1 MSGSAAVG
9 RALAARVGSLLL
21 TLWLVSALV
30 FLAGQVL
37 PGDVGR
43 VMLGP
48 FADAQ
53 AVAELNKKLGT
64 DQPILLQYWH
74 WFSRAITGDFGESL
88 SMRAPV
94 APFVLESI
102 RNSAALAGV
111 VLVLLVPIGIGAGV
125 AAGLRAGSL
134 VDRLI
139 VLTGVSFSIVPD
151 FVSGLLL
158 LIVFGLWLNWFPIT
172 GAAPDGASFWTH
184 GYYLILPALP
194 LVLNL
199 IGYVA
204 RMTRA
209 GVIDARAADYTRT
222 AILKGLSPSQVLF
235 KHVLRNALVPTV
247 AVIATQS
254 GFLLG
259 GLVVI
264 EALFGI
270 QGLGNLVLAAAKA
283 RDFPLLE
290 AGVLVM
296 ATIFVST
303 AAIGDLLQAL
313 LDPRQR
319 RRSAP

>member
-1 MSGSAAVG
+1 MAIVRPLVA
-9 RALAARVGSLLL
+9 RAGSLLL

-53 AVAELNKKLGT
+53 AVAELNRKLGT
-64 DQPILLQYWH
+64 DQPILAQYWH
-74 WFSRAITGDFGESL
+74 WFSRAIRGDFGDSL

-94 APFVLESI
+94 APFVLSGI
-102 RNSAALAGV
+102 KNSAALAGV
-111 VLVLLVPIGIGAGV
+111 VLLFLVPIGIGAGV
-125 AAGLRAGSL
+125 VAGLRSGSL
-134 VDRLI
+134 ADRLI
-139 VLTGVSFSIVPD
+139 VLTGVSLSIVPD

-158 LIVFGLWLNWFPIT
+158 LMVFGLWLAWFPIT
-172 GAAPDGASFWTH
+172 GAAPDGAGFWTSSYH
-184 GYYLILPALP
+184 LILPALP

-209 GVIDARAADYTRT
+209 GVIEARGADYTRT

-270 QGLGNLVLAAAKA
+270 QGLGNLVLSAAKA
-283 RDFPLLE
+283 RDFPMLE

-296 ATIFVST
+296 AAIFVST

>member
-1 MSGSAAVG
+1 MIASIAIV
-9 RALAARVGSLLL
+9 RPVAARAGSLLL

-53 AVAELNKKLGT
+53 SVAELNRKLGT
-64 DQPILLQYWH
+64 DQPVLAQYWH
-74 WFSRAITGDFGESL
+74 WFSRAITGDFGDSL

-94 APFVLESI
+94 APFVLQGI

-111 VLVLLVPIGIGAGV
+111 VLLFLVPIGIGAGV
-125 AAGLRAGSL
+125 VAGLRAGSL
-134 VDRLI
+134 ADRMI
-139 VLTGVSFSIVPD
+139 VLTGVSLSIVPD

-158 LIVFGLWLNWFPIT
+158 LMVFGLWLAWFPIT
-172 GAAPDGASFWTH
+172 GAAPDGSGFWTSS
-184 GYYLILPALP
+184 YYLILPALP

-209 GVIDARAADYTRT
+209 GVVEARAADYTRT
-222 AILKGLSPSQVLF
+222 AILKGLSPAQVLF

-270 QGLGNLVLAAAKA
+270 QGLGNLVLSAAKA
-283 RDFPLLE
+283 RDFPMLE

-319 RRSAP
+319 RRNAP

>member
-1 MSGSAAVG
+1 MAIVRPLVV
-9 RALAARVGSLLL
+9 RAGSLLL

-53 AVAELNKKLGT
+53 AVAELNRKLGT
-64 DQPILLQYWH
+64 DQPVLVQYWH
-74 WFSRAITGDFGESL
+74 WFGKAITGDFGDSL

-111 VLVLLVPIGIGAGV
+111 VLLFLVPIGIGAGV
-125 AAGLRAGSL
+125 VAGLRAGSL

-139 VLTGVSFSIVPD
+139 VLTGVSLSIVPD

-158 LIVFGLWLNWFPIT
+158 LMVFGLWLAWFPIT
-172 GAAPDGASFWTH
+172 GAAPAGAGFWTTGH
-184 GYYLILPALP
+184 YLILPALP

-209 GVIDARAADYTRT
+209 GVIEARAADYTRT
-222 AILKGLSPSQVLF
+222 AILKGLSPTQVLF

-270 QGLGNLVLAAAKA
+270 QGLGNLVLTAAKA
-283 RDFPLLE
+283 RDFPMLE

>member
-1 MSGSAAVG
+1 V
-9 RALAARVGSLLL
+9 LL
-21 TLWLVSALV
+21 
-30 FLAGQVL
+30 F
-37 PGDVGR
+37 
-43 VMLGP
+43 
-48 FADAQ
+48 
-53 AVAELNKKLGT
+53 
-64 DQPILLQYWH
+64 
-74 WFSRAITGDFGESL
+74 
-88 SMRAPV
+88 
-94 APFVLESI
+94 
-102 RNSAALAGV
+102 
-111 VLVLLVPIGIGAGV
+111 LVPIGIGAGV
-125 AAGLRAGSL
+125 VAGLRSGSL
-134 VDRLI
+134 ADRLI
-139 VLTGVSFSIVPD
+139 VLTGVSLSIVPD

-158 LIVFGLWLNWFPIT
+158 LMVFGLWLAWFPISGT
-172 GAAPDGASFWTH
+172 APDGAGFWTSSYH
-184 GYYLILPALP
+184 LILPALP

-209 GVIDARAADYTRT
+209 GVIEARGADYTRT

-270 QGLGNLVLAAAKA
+270 QGLGNLVLSAAKA
-283 RDFPLLE
+283 RDFPMLE

-296 ATIFVST
+296 AAIFVST

-319 RRSAP
+319 RRNAL